1 MEGVIRM
8 VGERIVLGRKLRGMS
23 RKRLS
28 ERSGISYRKLWL
40 FEQEVTIPTSEEL
53 SKIASA
59 LYVPVEFLLRPNT
72 VNISDFNNG
81 RGDKNE

>member
-1 MEGVIRM
+1 MIMIG
-8 VGERIVLGRKLRGMS
+8 GRIVLGRKLRGMS

-40 FEQEVTIPTSEEL
+40 FEQDAAIPTSEEL

-72 VNISDFNNG
+72 VSLSDFNSG
-81 RGDKNE
+81 KGE